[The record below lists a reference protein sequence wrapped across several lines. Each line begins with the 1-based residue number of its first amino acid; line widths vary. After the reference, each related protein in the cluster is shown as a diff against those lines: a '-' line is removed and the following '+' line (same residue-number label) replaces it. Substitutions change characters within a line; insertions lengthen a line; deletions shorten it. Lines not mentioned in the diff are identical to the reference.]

1 MELDFNLYF
10 SIQII
15 RHENKELLNRL
26 FLFCVCVREGGWWGG
41 IAIGGP
47 KVGSRGRHELH
58 ARPLL
63 SPPSLAHLNY
73 LLALSDVW
81 LRQDN
86 VSLLCM
92 RSYHYY
98 YYYYYYY
105 YCCYSY
111 TDCPTN
117 NVPPRVTGILLAWGL
132 LFATVVQLKSVVG
145 IWDSHS
151 GDCEEFVF
159 WDIAPCSPLK
169 APPMV
174 SPPYRGGGVW
184 VLLRPRELCWR

>member
-1 MELDFNLYF
+1 MRRSVYLETNRVTWNSFGAFRLCQQVEDEINWWGIRSQGCLKFIWSTILIF
-10 SIQII
+10 ICTSRFIQVI

-26 FLFCVCVREGGWWGG
+26 FIFFCAQEGLGG
-41 IAIGGP
+41 GGEIAICGP
-47 KVGSRGRHELH
+47 KVGTCGRHELH

-92 RSYHYY
+92 RPYH
-98 YYYYYYY
+98 YYYY

-111 TDCPTN
+111 TDCSTN
-117 NVPPRVTGILLAWGL
+117 NEPPEVCCAQWKS
-132 LFATVVQLKSVVG
+132 LFG

-151 GDCEEFVF
+151 GEYENVC
-159 WDIAPCSPLK
+159 
-169 APPMV
+169 
-174 SPPYRGGGVW
+174 
-184 VLLRPRELCWR
+184 LLGYNAV